1 MKTKNLSTLFPQIN
15 KIYTQFTNRGTENLI
30 TVYPQV
36 MIYKG
41 LHKQINRL
49 YVLVRV
55 LIFVGSA
62 KTVVFAHCDYST
74 GKFNSLCPPC
84 SCCVCS
90 SASARSVGGH

>member
-15 KIYTQFTNRGTENLI
+15 KIYTQLTNRGAENLI

-49 YVLVRV
+49 YVLVRA

-62 KTVVFAHCDYST
+62 KTVVFAHCDCGD
-74 GKFNSLCPPC
+74 GKFNDLCSPC
-84 SCCVCS
+84 SSCVCS
-90 SASARSVGGH
+90 SASGRSVGGH